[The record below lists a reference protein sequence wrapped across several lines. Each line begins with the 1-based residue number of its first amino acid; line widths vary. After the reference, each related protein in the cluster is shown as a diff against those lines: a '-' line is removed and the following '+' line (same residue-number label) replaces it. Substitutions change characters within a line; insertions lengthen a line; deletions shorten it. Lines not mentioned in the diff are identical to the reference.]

1 MIDKL
6 RECFDE
12 MVVYKD
18 LKKTNFVSTLSLPS
32 FLRDWLLKKF
42 ADDEGNVDV
51 EEIKEFVQEYIPNK
65 DDWQRIKDRIVNKYE
80 TVKFLTKITVDINIS
95 KQEISFSLP
104 DFGLSNKDTII
115 EPHVW
120 DQYDK
125 DLVNGQEVWG
135 IVELG
140 YIPPF
145 EKQPGKI
152 RLTTFTS
159 FQPYDIDLD
168 YFKDAREEF
177 TTEEWIDVILGAI
190 DYNADG
196 YKDEFEKR
204 AVLSRLLTFVEKKLN
219 IIELAPKGTGK
230 SYLFGHV
237 SKYGLLTDGGKV
249 TRAKMFYDSARRTPG
264 FITGN
269 DFVAIDEVKLVT
281 FGDINE
287 MRSIMQGY
295 MEYGMFNIGGYE
307 GQSDAGI
314 VFLGNIDVSNM
325 DEYANMFTELPTL
338 FQESALVDRI
348 HGFIK
353 GWDIPRMNDDLK
365 ISGWALN
372 SEYFCTILHL
382 LRDDA
387 SYRAIVDQIVE
398 VPPRADT
405 RDTEAVKRICTAYL
419 KLLFPNV
426 RRATDVNLREFQK
439 YCLRPAVSMR
449 GIIKT
454 QMGILDEEFRGK
466 SLPKYMVREP
476 KVDNAEEVIDNST
489 EDFSA
494 NGFSPEDTIIEIET
508 DERYYPINE
517 LREARFAIPDEEMD
531 KKIED
536 LEGLVHRIIDRD
548 IARPEEHES
557 MDSFLNQYL
566 PITISVLNKYKDL
579 YQQDITEDDENR
591 MKVDIND
598 LLDTANNAFARFLH
612 EQYEGD
618 LLDATTDISAL
629 KIQLA
634 LDGLL
639 EKEE

>member
-1 MIDKL
+1 
-6 RECFDE
+6 
-12 MVVYKD
+12 
-18 LKKTNFVSTLSLPS
+18 
-32 FLRDWLLKKF
+32 
-42 ADDEGNVDV
+42 
-51 EEIKEFVQEYIPNK
+51 
-65 DDWQRIKDRIVNKYE
+65 
-80 TVKFLTKITVDINIS
+80 
-95 KQEISFSLP
+95 
-104 DFGLSNKDTII
+104 
-115 EPHVW
+115 
-120 DQYDK
+120 
-125 DLVNGQEVWG
+125 
-135 IVELG
+135 
-140 YIPPF
+140 
-145 EKQPGKI
+145 
-152 RLTTFTS
+152 
-159 FQPYDIDLD
+159 
-168 YFKDAREEF
+168 
-177 TTEEWIDVILGAI
+177 
-190 DYNADG
+190 
-196 YKDEFEKR
+196 
-204 AVLSRLLTFVEKKLN
+204 
-219 IIELAPKGTGK
+219 
-230 SYLFGHV
+230 
-237 SKYGLLTDGGKV
+237 
-249 TRAKMFYDSARRTPG
+249 
-264 FITGN
+264 
-269 DFVAIDEVKLVT
+269 
-281 FGDINE
+281 
-287 MRSIMQGY
+287 
-295 MEYGMFNIGGYE
+295 
-307 GQSDAGI
+307 
-314 VFLGNIDVSNM
+314 VSNM

-476 KVDNAEEVIDNST
+476 KVDNAEGVIGNST
-489 EDFSA
+489 EDFSV

-508 DERYYPINE
+508 DERYHPINE
-517 LREARFAIPDEEMD
+517 LREARFAIPDEEID

-548 IARPEEHES
+548 IAKPEEHES
-557 MDSFLNQYL
+557 MDSFLNHYL